1 MFVLNYKISNKIR
14 KTKHLD
20 QIIVCPNTEKMLD
33 ALCFNGDKEREKW

>member
-20 QIIVCPNTEKMLD
+20 QIIVCPNSEKMLGV
-33 ALCFNGDKEREKW
+33 LRLNGDNEWIE